1 MKYFP
6 ILYNSF
12 LWALVVSITCFK
24 SEWLEMR
31 VNIGLIL
38 FALWLVLFTGISLL
52 SRKKTAKLGF
62 TFSAINLVV
71 CSIYGLLLY
80 GIRRLAVVPASII
93 REGLH
98 ITKIS
103 FSSINIVLCIFL
115 LAVINILFAEK
126 FLKSKKKDLNF

>member
-1 MKYFP
+1 MKYFS

-12 LWALVVSITCFK
+12 LWALVISITSFK

-31 VNIGLIL
+31 LNIG
-38 FALWLVLFTGISLL
+38 FVFFGLWLAMFAVISLF
-52 SRKKTAKLGF
+52 SRKKTIIMGF
-62 TFSAINLVV
+62 TFSIINLVV

-80 GIRRLAVVPASII
+80 GIHRLAVVPASII

-103 FSSINIVLCIFL
+103 FFSINIVLCVFL
-115 LAVINILFAEK
+115 LAVIIILFAEEFRK
-126 FLKSKKKDLNF
+126 